1 MTAVLLVEPP
11 TGSDHHDDCV
21 ADLLAAGASGGHV
34 CRVEFTG
41 TIDPWLARWDEG
53 DAAPPARLVAVNA
66 TGVGWASPDSGDPD
80 RVTVAQET
88 APSNLTQIGTAV
100 TRFLDNAGDAE
111 GRALVCVHSLTTLLQ
126 YVDLRDAFRFLHL
139 LTGRLKAVDA
149 TAHYH
154 MDPSAHDER
163 EVNTLKSLFDA
174 VVEVDENDEWTVRT
188 RS

>member
-11 TGSDHHDDCV
+11 TGSDHHADCV

-126 YVDLRDAFRFLHL
+126 YVGTPEAFRFVHQLTEQVSGAGAYLHCHL
-139 LTGRLKAVDA
+139 NADV
-149 TAHYH
+149 
-154 MDPSAHDER
+154 HDDR
-163 EVNTLKSLFDA
+163 TVNLFRTLA
-174 VVEVDENDEWTVRT
+174 DEVRT
-188 RS
+188 VEADGVR